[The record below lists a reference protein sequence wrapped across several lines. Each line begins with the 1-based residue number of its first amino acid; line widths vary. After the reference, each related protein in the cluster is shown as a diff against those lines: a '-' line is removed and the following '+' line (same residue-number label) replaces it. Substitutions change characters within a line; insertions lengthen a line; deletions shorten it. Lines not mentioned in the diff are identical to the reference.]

1 MNKNHRLNNPF
12 IITSISLFAL
22 SLTQKCYCSTSNC
35 TDSFLVFLL
44 GGLAVLM
51 GGAGITWLANP
62 LLIAC
67 WFLFKRELKTAMWL
81 SVGSTLISL
90 SFLLFDSVLANE
102 SGQSQQVIA
111 YKPGYW
117 LWVLS
122 NITMLVATFIG
133 MFNTIRKN

>member
-51 GGAGITWLANP
+51 GGAGVLLVEIAFLNPIPLA
-62 LLIAC
+62 
-67 WFLFKRELKTAMWL
+67 R
-81 SVGSTLISL
+81 S
-90 SFLLFDSVLANE
+90 
-102 SGQSQQVIA
+102 
-111 YKPGYW
+111 
-117 LWVLS
+117 
-122 NITMLVATFIG
+122 
-133 MFNTIRKN
+133 R